1 MALRRLL
8 AGAMADVLFE
18 LVRVGQGRAAPVMNY
33 PNNLAHASAGAP
45 SHPEATSENGLFRR
59 GTTALAHDLRD
70 GRHRVPFR

>member
-1 MALRRLL
+1 MALRRFL

-33 PNNLAHASAGAP
+33 PNNLAYAP
-45 SHPEATSENGLFRR
+45 AAARSDR
-59 GTTALAHDLRD
+59 GTTRENRLFRPSTAALAHDLRD